1 MTTEIIDD
9 VKIDEKIKQTT
20 TIPQKYK
27 VVLLNDDST
36 PMDWVVGILVDIFKH
51 SETTAQQLMLTV
63 HETGSAVAGVY
74 TYEIA
79 EQKSVESVTLSRD
92 NGFPLQFRLE
102 QE

>member
-20 TIPQKYK
+20 TIPKKYK

-79 EQKSVESVTLSRD
+79 EQKSVEAVTLSRD
-92 NGFPLQFRLE
+92 HGFPLQFRLE